1 MVLLFIAGEI
11 LSNGCKNYELH
22 KSPGAGSSEKQCW
35 LTLGA
40 GGASQLLCLGPGSW
54 KELFYSEALKCQK

>member
-22 KSPGAGSSEKQCW
+22 KSPGAGSSEKQNSCQHISAS
-35 LTLGA
+35 A
-40 GGASQLLCLGPGSW
+40 G
-54 KELFYSEALKCQK
+54 